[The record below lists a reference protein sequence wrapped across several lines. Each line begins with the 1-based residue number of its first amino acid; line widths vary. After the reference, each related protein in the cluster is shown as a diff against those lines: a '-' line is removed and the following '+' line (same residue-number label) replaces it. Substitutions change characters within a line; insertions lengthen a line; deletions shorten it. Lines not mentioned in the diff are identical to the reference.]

1 MAHPFD
7 EFGIHLFGEKIMRER
22 LPYPIYTGWKTA
34 LAKESA
40 LDRNTADAIAH
51 AMKAWAMEF
60 GVTHYTHWFQPLTG
74 QTAEKH
80 DSFLEKDKDGNA
92 IARFS
97 GKTLIK
103 GETDGSSFPNGGL
116 RATFEARGYTYWDI
130 SSPAF
135 IRDKVLC
142 IPSIYVSYNGEALD
156 QKSPLLK
163 ALDRLSQESSRVV
176 QALGDKQVKHVNL
189 SVGLEQEYF
198 LVDRKMFA
206 ERKDLVLTG
215 RTLLGASAPR
225 GQEFEDHYFGSIP
238 NRVKTY
244 MDEVNVEL
252 WKMGIY
258 SKVEHNEVAPGQ
270 FEFSVI
276 YAEANIAVDQN
287 QLLMDVLKKVAL
299 KHDLACLLHEK
310 PFKGI
315 NGSGKHNNWSL
326 ITDDGQNL
334 LEPGDKPHE
343 NIRFLVFVAAIL
355 KAIDEHPEL
364 LRLASS
370 GPGNDHRLGANE
382 APPAIISVFMGDVI
396 ERILLE
402 MADKKVVKNNKEAN
416 RFSPLNNLSYIPKD
430 NSDRNRTSPFA
441 FTGNK
446 FELRMLGSSL
456 SASFANTVISTIIAD
471 SLHDIANR
479 LEQFKY
485 LQDVRDEALKI
496 IQELMRKHHRILFS
510 GDGYA
515 SAWVDEAKE
524 RGLPNIPSFVEA
536 IEYLNCEKTKA
547 LFARNNIYGEYEL
560 DARSDIL
567 YEQYI
572 KTVQVEAKTLI
583 RMVEREVIPS
593 IHPYLNSLLTLKD
606 FPYYAKQIETIMKHV
621 DKAADVINTLNVK
634 LHHAESIEDLR
645 SEGLYLRSEVFP
657 LLDVVREEIDALELI
672 LPRDVY
678 PYPAYLE
685 LLFLLD

>member
-7 EFGIHLFGEKIMRER
+7 EFGIHLFGETIMREC

-40 LDRNTADAIAH
+40 LNRNTADAIAH
-51 AMKAWAMEF
+51 AMKTWAMEF

-80 DSFLEKDKDGNA
+80 ESFLEKDRDGNA

-103 GETDGSSFPNGGL
+103 GETDGSSFPSGGL

-135 IRDKVLC
+135 IRDNVLC
-142 IPSIYVSYNGEALD
+142 IPSIFVSYNGESLD

-163 ALDRLSQESSRVV
+163 ALDRLSHESTRVV

-225 GQEFEDHYFGSIP
+225 GQEFDDHYFGSIP
-238 NRVKTY
+238 NRVKAY
-244 MDEVNVEL
+244 MNDVNMEL

-276 YAEANIAVDQN
+276 YANANIAVDQN

-343 NIRFLVFVAAIL
+343 NIRFLIFVSAIL

-402 MADKKVVKNNKEAN
+402 IADQQVVKNNKTSN
-416 RFSPLNNLSYIPKD
+416 RFAPLNNLSYIPKD

-485 LQDVRDEALKI
+485 LQDVREEAMKI
-496 IQELMRKHHRILFS
+496 IQELMRTHHRILFS

-515 SAWVDEAKE
+515 SAWIDEAKK
-524 RGLPNIPSFVEA
+524 RGLPNIASFVEA
-536 IEYLNCEKTKA
+536 IAYLNCDKTKA
-547 LFARNNIYGEYEL
+547 LFARHHIYGEYEL

-572 KTVQVEAKTLI
+572 KTIQVEAKTLM
-583 RMVEREVIPS
+583 RMVEREVIPA

-606 FPYYAKQIETIMKHV
+606 FPYYAKQIDAIMKHV
-621 DKAADVINTLNVK
+621 NKVDEAIDILKTK
-634 LHHAESIEDLR
+634 LHHAEDLADLR
-645 SEGLYLRSEVFP
+645 SEGHYLRLEVFP
-657 LLDVVREEIDALELI
+657 HLDIIREEIDALELI

>member
-1 MAHPFD
+1 
-7 EFGIHLFGEKIMRER
+7 
-22 LPYPIYTGWKTA
+22 
-34 LAKESA
+34 
-40 LDRNTADAIAH
+40 
-51 AMKAWAMEF
+51 
-60 GVTHYTHWFQPLTG
+60 
-74 QTAEKH
+74 
-80 DSFLEKDKDGNA
+80 
-92 IARFS
+92 
-97 GKTLIK
+97 
-103 GETDGSSFPNGGL
+103 
-116 RATFEARGYTYWDI
+116 
-130 SSPAF
+130 
-135 IRDKVLC
+135 
-142 IPSIYVSYNGEALD
+142 
-156 QKSPLLK
+156 
-163 ALDRLSQESSRVV
+163 
-176 QALGDKQVKHVNL
+176 
-189 SVGLEQEYF
+189 
-198 LVDRKMFA
+198 
-206 ERKDLVLTG
+206 
-215 RTLLGASAPR
+215 
-225 GQEFEDHYFGSIP
+225 
-238 NRVKTY
+238 
-244 MDEVNVEL
+244 
-252 WKMGIY
+252 
-258 SKVEHNEVAPGQ
+258 
-270 FEFSVI
+270 
-276 YAEANIAVDQN
+276 
-287 QLLMDVLKKVAL
+287 
-299 KHDLACLLHEK
+299 
-310 PFKGI
+310 
-315 NGSGKHNNWSL
+315 
-326 ITDDGQNL
+326 
-334 LEPGDKPHE
+334 
-343 NIRFLVFVAAIL
+343 
-355 KAIDEHPEL
+355 
-364 LRLASS
+364 
-370 GPGNDHRLGANE
+370 
-382 APPAIISVFMGDVI
+382 
-396 ERILLE
+396 
-402 MADKKVVKNNKEAN
+402 
-416 RFSPLNNLSYIPKD
+416 
-430 NSDRNRTSPFA
+430 
-441 FTGNK
+441 
-446 FELRMLGSSL
+446 MLGSSL

-621 DKAADVINTLNVK
+621 DKAADVISTLNAK